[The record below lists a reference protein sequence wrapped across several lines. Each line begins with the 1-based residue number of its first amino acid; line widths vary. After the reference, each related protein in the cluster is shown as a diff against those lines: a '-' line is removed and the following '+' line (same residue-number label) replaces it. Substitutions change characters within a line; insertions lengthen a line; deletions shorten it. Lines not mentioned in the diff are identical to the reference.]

1 MAKKAAQKKPPLG
14 KGRWGWARM
23 MCRLFII
30 IFVVFLL
37 LEVLSGSFD
46 PEFGLGAW
54 GLGFGLGAWAAVM
67 SQVTVAVCP
76 RGK

>member
-1 MAKKAAQKKPPLG
+1 LSCKKAAQKKPPLG

-23 MCRLFII
+23 MCRLFIVV
-30 IFVVFLL
+30 IFFLL
-37 LEVLSGSFD
+37 LEVLTGSFD
-46 PEFGLGAW
+46 PELGLGAW
-54 GLGFGLGAWAAVM
+54 GFGLGAWAAVM